1 MRATEWRRLG
11 QEAALKEAVE
21 LQLPSGAKILA
32 RRPDPAQVA
41 LWGRLPLGLA
51 SVGQTSRGAP
61 SGPHSTGQEA
71 SPTAITDEQA
81 LEAMHLSRQMLYYCC
96 VEPRIS
102 LDPRGDDEI
111 HPRDIPP
118 EDLLFLLR
126 WAMRRE
132 EAEQLRPFRGIGADA
147 GSGGDCQNLRAA
159 PVGAAGDRGPDAGAG
174 AGSGGGGEASS
185 RAERSAGEI
194 RYFS

>member
-1 MRATEWRRLG
+1 VKASEWRRLS
-11 QEAALKEAVE
+11 QEAALKEAIE

-41 LWGRLPLGLA
+41 MWGRLPLGLSAAAA
-51 SVGQTSRGAP
+51 SGGAP
-61 SGPHSTGQEA
+61 QP
-71 SPTAITDEQA
+71 ITDEQA
-81 LEAMHLSRQMLYYCC
+81 LEVVHLSRQMLCYCC

-132 EAEQLRPFRGIGADA
+132 EAEQLRPFCGVGANA
-147 GSGGDCQNLRAA
+147 GAGGDGQNIWTA
-159 PVGAAGDRGPDAGAG
+159 PFGAAGDRGPAAGAG
-174 AGSGGGGEASS
+174 TGSGGGGDAGKS
-185 RAERSAGEI
+185 ATGSAGGAK
-194 RYFS
+194 YFT

>member
-1 MRATEWRRLG
+1 MRAAEWLRLG
-11 QEAALKEAVE
+11 QEAALKEAIE

-41 LWGRLPLGLA
+41 MWGRLPLGLSA
-51 SVGQTSRGAP
+51 AAAP
-61 SGPHSTGQEA
+61 GGGP
-71 SPTAITDEQA
+71 ITDEQA

-96 VEPRIS
+96 VQPRIS

-132 EAEQLRPFRGIGADA
+132 EAEQLRPFRGVGTDVGA
-147 GSGGDCQNLRAA
+147 GGDGQNLRTAS
-159 PVGAAGDRGPDAGAG
+159 VGAAGDRGSGAGAG
-174 AGSGGGGEASS
+174 AGSGGGGDTGAGT
-185 RAERSAGEI
+185 ERSPGGV